1 MPYSFASPPQNG
13 LTAIEIARTF
23 EHTEIVVTLEEYMT
37 IAGQEDKVCPTT
49 SSNRE
54 GRQTGSGTK

>member
-1 MPYSFASPPQNG
+1 MPYSFATPPQNDNTV
-13 LTAIEIARTF
+13 LEIAKTF
-23 EHTEIVVTLEEYMT
+23 EQDDIITELAYISS
-37 IAGQEDKVCPTT
+37 QQDKVCPTT